1 MIYKKMMRYF
11 IFFLTFWLHTYKCIN
26 NVKTK
31 SGYGFVNLNNNLR
44 IPYKNK
50 HVLYSKVEIKMPALS
65 STMTSGKIVRW
76 NKSIGEF
83 VNVGDIIMTVESDK
97 ADMDVESFD
106 EGYLRRKIID
116 EGSEAGV
123 GDVLGILTTEEGEEM
138 GNDEVVSEHVR
149 TDEVEKEAKVNEM
162 REDEVEKEAKV
173 NEMRED
179 GEKKVYI
186 PLMQSKKKKA
196 RISKWLFKE
205 NEFVN
210 KSDVIFHIEDD
221 KSTVEVDSPYTGV
234 IKKILVKE
242 GELADLEKEVA
253 IISAHEEICEPENTS
268 INLKSEIKEHDI
280 ISHFKNKLN
289 DTKEGKN
296 FLKTLNYETEKILEE
311 RLKLSS
317 DKYYQD
323 IHNYFRPSEVDQQ
336 NVKEHTQDN
345 QSHEK
350 MVLPSAIELMKKH
363 KLTPEDITETK
374 MPDRITY
381 EDVDLFLEKKN
392 VPKIK
397 DNTRVESKGRIVK
410 LTNIQKSIKNN
421 MMQTLNVP
429 VFRVTHLMKTSQLL
443 KIYEQVKDKI
453 SMSVIL
459 NKCVSLALLKN
470 PLIYSTYIDSE
481 NGEIMYNQNIN
492 IGNALGLSD
501 SLLTPVLKN
510 VDQKDIYTLSTEWKE
525 LVKKGK
531 SGTLSANE
539 MSGGNF
545 FISNLGMFNT
555 YQFDAILPRNVSC
568 ILSIGT
574 NIISMDQFEDLKINK
589 GIMMTLTCDHRHIYG
604 SHAATFMN
612 DLANIIENN
621 IKNIFL

>member
-1 MIYKKMMRYF
+1 MMRYF

-253 IISAHEEICEPENTS
+253 IISAHEVKSEICEPENTS

>member
-1 MIYKKMMRYF
+1 MVGYF
-11 IFFLTFWLHTYKCIN
+11 IFFFTLWLHTYKCIN

-123 GDVLGILTTEEGEEM
+123 GDVLGILTTEEGEAME
-138 GNDEVVSEHVR
+138 NDEVMSKQVR
-149 TDEVEKEAKVNEM
+149 ADKVENKVKVNEV
-162 REDEVEKEAKV
+162 RADKVENKVKV
-173 NEMRED
+173 NEVRAD
-179 GEKKVYI
+179 DEKKVYI

-196 RISKWLFKE
+196 RIAKWLFKE

-234 IKKILVKE
+234 IKKILVNE

-253 IISAHEEICEPENTS
+253 IISAQEVKSEIQKPENTP
-268 INLKSEIKEHDI
+268 INLKIEIKEHDV

-289 DTKEGKN
+289 DTKEGKT

-323 IHNYFRPSEVDQQ
+323 IHNYFRPSEVNQK
-336 NVKEHTQDN
+336 NVKEHA

-392 VPKIK
+392 VHKIN
-397 DNTRVESKGRIVK
+397 DITRIESKARIVK

-470 PLIYSTYIDSE
+470 PLIYSTYIDNE

-501 SLLTPVLKN
+501 SLLIPVLKN

-531 SGTLSANE
+531 NGTLSANE

-555 YQFDAILPRNVSC
+555 YQFDAILPKNVSC

-621 IKNIFL
+621 INNIFL

>member
-1 MIYKKMMRYF
+1 MVRYF

-31 SGYGFVNLNNNLR
+31 SGYGFVNLNDNLR

-138 GNDEVVSEHVR
+138 GNDEVVSEQVR
-149 TDEVEKEAKVNEM
+149 TDEVEKEVKVNEM
-162 REDEVEKEAKV
+162 REG
-173 NEMRED
+173 N
-179 GEKKVYI
+179 EKKVYI

-253 IISAHEEICEPENTS
+253 IISAQKETYEPENTS
-268 INLKSEIKEHDI
+268 IILKSEIKEHDV

-289 DTKEGKN
+289 DTKEGKK
-296 FLKTLNYETEKILEE
+296 FLETLNYETEKILEE

-336 NVKEHTQDN
+336 NVKEHTQDS

-410 LTNIQKSIKNN
+410 LTNIQRSIKNN

-429 VFRVTHLMKTSQLL
+429 AFRVTHLMKTSQLL

-453 SMSVIL
+453 SISVIL

>member
-1 MIYKKMMRYF
+1 MYIMIYKKMVGYF
-11 IFFLTFWLHTYKCIN
+11 IFFFTLWLHTYKCIN

-123 GDVLGILTTEEGEEM
+123 GDVLGILTTEEGEAME
-138 GNDEVVSEHVR
+138 NDEVMSKQVR
-149 TDEVEKEAKVNEM
+149 ADKVENKVKVNEV
-162 REDEVEKEAKV
+162 RADKVENKVKV
-173 NEMRED
+173 NEVRAD
-179 GEKKVYI
+179 DEKKVYI

-196 RISKWLFKE
+196 RIAKWLFKE

-234 IKKILVKE
+234 IKKILVNE

-253 IISAHEEICEPENTS
+253 IISAQEEIQKPENTP
-268 INLKSEIKEHDI
+268 INLKIEIKEHDV

-289 DTKEGKN
+289 DTKEGKT

-323 IHNYFRPSEVDQQ
+323 IHNYFRPSEVNQK
-336 NVKEHTQDN
+336 NVKEHA

-392 VPKIK
+392 VHKIN
-397 DNTRVESKGRIVK
+397 DITRIESKARIVK

-470 PLIYSTYIDSE
+470 PLIYSTYIDNE

-501 SLLTPVLKN
+501 SLLIPVLKN

-531 SGTLSANE
+531 NGTLSANE

-555 YQFDAILPRNVSC
+555 YQFDAILPKNVSC

-621 IKNIFL
+621 INNIFL

>member
-1 MIYKKMMRYF
+1 MLYMEMIYKKMVRYF
-11 IFFLTFWLHTYKCIN
+11 IFFLTFWLHTYKCI
-26 NVKTK
+26 KTK
-31 SGYGFVNLNNNLR
+31 SSYGFVSFNNLR
-44 IPYKNK
+44 IPHENK
-50 HVLYSKVEIKMPALS
+50 HALYSKVEIKMPALS

-76 NKSIGEF
+76 NKSVGEF

-106 EGYLRRKIID
+106 EGYLRKKIID

-123 GDVLGILTTEEGEEM
+123 GDVLGILTTEEGEEV
-138 GNDEVVSEHVR
+138 GNDEVGS
-149 TDEVEKEAKVNEM
+149 DQVEKEKITNEQAENEVKVNQI
-162 REDEVEKEAKV
+162 RD
-173 NEMRED
+173 D
-179 GEKKVYI
+179 DEKKVYI

-234 IKKILVKE
+234 IKKILVNE

-253 IISAHEEICEPENTS
+253 IISAQEEICELENTP
-268 INLKSEIKEHDI
+268 INLKSEIKEHDV

-336 NVKEHTQDN
+336 NVKGHTQGS
-345 QSHEK
+345 Q
-350 MVLPSAIELMKKH
+350 LMKKH
-363 KLTPEDITETK
+363 KLTPEDITQTK

-392 VPKIK
+392 VPKTK
-397 DNTRVESKGRIVK
+397 DNTRVENKARIAK

-459 NKCVSLALLKN
+459 NKCVSLALLKH
-470 PLIYSTYIDSE
+470 PLIYSTYIDNE
-481 NGEIMYNQNIN
+481 NGEIKYNQNIN

-510 VDQKDIYTLSTEWKE
+510 VDQKDIYTLSAEWKE

-531 SGTLSANE
+531 SGTLTANE

-555 YQFDAILPRNVSC
+555 YQFDAILPKNVSC

-621 IKNIFL
+621 ITNIFL